1 MTRHVGGIAEDH
13 QRLVN
18 GHGFRGGRENEGKG
32 SELGFGTHDF
42 EGTAVSAF
50 CSKPSIPKSTD

>member
-1 MTRHVGGIAEDH
+1 MSRDIGSVTEDH

-32 SELGFGTHDF
+32 SELGFGTHDL
-42 EGTAVSAF
+42 
-50 CSKPSIPKSTD
+50 